1 MKLKKL
7 MALALSGVLAVSM
20 FAGCATT
27 SNNGGNGNNG
37 EEEDPPVSGGVSTA
51 VGANVKAYVE
61 DQSGKDKANDLFTYV
76 SFQDDAE
83 LSSDLKAVVEY
94 AGVLDV
100 MPDYI
105 LSDQTVGVAEDV
117 WARYLTQIG
126 VTDDM
131 WVNNIGSLA
140 VLQAAETLSS
150 KEIPDAVAGDMRV
163 VSGAIGADA
172 VNQLVA
178 EYLVDTGKIDEYL
191 YSTNDEADSTGSNFN
206 HEYTISVST
215 YTKAVNS
222 SMAGVNVGDVLGIQ
236 GGAADPYVTFIA
248 IKVVR
253 TSTHQ

>member
-7 MALALSGVLAVSM
+7 LALAMSGVLAVSM
-20 FAGCATT
+20 LAGCATT

-222 SMAGVNVGDVLGIQ
+222 SMAGVNVGDVLSIQ